1 MDILVFAPHPDDAE
15 LFCGGTIATS
25 IKQGHKVGI
34 VDMTRGEMSS
44 RGDLATRAKETE
56 MASQI
61 LGVDVRVNLG
71 LPDGQINRDS
81 AALSRQHQLASVV
94 GQIRQHQP
102 RIILAPYW
110 QERHPDHE
118 AAAQLIKDA
127 AFFSGVRKFASAPD
141 LPAYTAPSLLFY
153 QLRVAFEPSLIVN
166 TTEVWPQKLAA
177 IKAYSS
183 QVTPVSNVEAFNV
196 SDTKL
201 NTATNRDSDHG
212 FKTLLSSELSL
223 QSIESRDAHYGK
235 MIGVS
240 YGEPLLSL
248 SPIAASDL
256 LTTMESSLANR
267 ALIFPNYTRRG

>member
-15 LFCGGTIATS
+15 LFCGGIIATS

-34 VDMTRGEMSS
+34 VDMTRGELSS
-44 RGDLATRAKETE
+44 RGDLVTRAEETE

-61 LGVDVRVNLG
+61 LGVHVRVNLG

-81 AALSRQHQLASVV
+81 PALSRQQQLASVV
-94 GQIRQHQP
+94 GQIRQQKP

-127 AFFSGVRKFASAPD
+127 AFFSGVRKFISTPD
-141 LPAYTAPSLLFY
+141 LPAYTASALLFY
-153 QLRVAFEPSLIVN
+153 QLRVTFEPSLIVD
-166 TTEVWPQKLAA
+166 TTEGWQQKLAA
-177 IKAYSS
+177 IKAYVS
-183 QVTPVSNVEAFNV
+183 QVTPVSAIDA
-196 SDTKL
+196 SDTSV
-201 NTATNRDSDHG
+201 NTATNSDSDHS

-223 QSIESRDAHYGK
+223 QSIESRDAFYGK
-235 MIGVS
+235 MIGVR

-248 SPIAASDL
+248 SPIASSDL
-256 LTTMESSLANR
+256 LTTMESSLAKR
-267 ALIFPNYTRRG
+267 PLLFPNYTRRG